1 VYGELASVQG
11 IVDLSPE
18 EALDSP
24 EVFLERQGYV
34 TAGRKGTTLTMKTRR
49 YSRVR
54 LGRQKGEGKVVPMWE
69 HAEAA
74 WRWIRG

>member
-1 VYGELASVQG
+1 VYGELASVKG
-11 IVDLSPE
+11 IVDLSPQ
-18 EALDSP
+18 EALDSH

-34 TAGRKGTTLTMKTRR
+34 TAGRTDTTLTIKMRR

-54 LGRQKGEGKVVPMWE
+54 LGRQKGEGKIVPMRE